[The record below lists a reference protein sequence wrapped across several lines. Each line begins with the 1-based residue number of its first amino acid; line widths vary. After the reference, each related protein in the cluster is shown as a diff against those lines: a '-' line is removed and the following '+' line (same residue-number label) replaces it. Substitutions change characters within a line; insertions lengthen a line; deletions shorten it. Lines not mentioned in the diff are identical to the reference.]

1 MLKHKFN
8 FISIFVSESSLILLT
23 HPLMTEKQGKILQSA
38 LKLFAEKG
46 YYSTSTREIA
56 ENADVSEALIFRH
69 FSNKEGLLEAVL
81 KDGEDK
87 AKKIYMDVIME
98 TNPRELIR
106 KTLEMNFN
114 IPETEFDF
122 WRLQFKL
129 KWELEVDTY
138 EKMKPLRIALEN
150 AFKELGD
157 ENPELETDY
166 IIHLLDGMAGAAV
179 RGALPNKEGM
189 RKLLLRKYGFE

>member
-1 MLKHKFN
+1 
-8 FISIFVSESSLILLT
+8 
-23 HPLMTEKQGKILQSA
+23 MTEKQGKILQSA

-46 YYSTSTREIA
+46 YHSTSTREIA
-56 ENADVSEALIFRH
+56 ENAEVSEALIFRH

-81 KDGEDK
+81 KDGENK

-98 TNPRELIR
+98 TDPRKLIR

-150 AFKELGD
+150 AFKELG
-157 ENPELETDY
+157 ENNPELEADY
-166 IIHLLDGMAGAAV
+166 IIHLMDGLAAAAV
-179 RGALPNKEGM
+179 RGALQDKEGM
-189 RKLLLRKYGFE
+189 KHLLLKKYGFE